1 MAKKIRVKE
10 WIRRGEL
17 GEHMTQA
24 AIIENCGDLL
34 DDAEA
39 SEIIG
44 EVLFKATN
52 GKYYTV
58 TVEAVLGEASKS
70 FVQDILDEEEAE
82 QNIVNEAHDALDEAL
97 ADGSSPDEK

>member
-1 MAKKIRVKE
+1 MLVS
-10 WIRRGEL
+10 L
-17 GEHMTQA
+17 MVHCL
-24 AIIENCGDLL
+24 AIQH
-34 DDAEA
+34 
-39 SEIIG
+39 
-44 EVLFKATN
+44 
-52 GKYYTV
+52 TV

>member
-52 GKYYTV
+52 GKYCCPHV
-58 TVEAVLGEASKS
+58 MQA
-70 FVQDILDEEEAE
+70 
-82 QNIVNEAHDALDEAL
+82 ALRMEMAIRR
-97 ADGSSPDEK
+97 E